1 MNLGSAFWLS
11 RSRLCRMGK
20 PAWDMKINN
29 IACCGCI
36 LFRVKHYVL
45 QLGLNCAKLP
55 SLDSHDNPSQCLPVP
70 HLWTCKRKLH
80 LAGWLTFVSS
90 QGLTGSHRQLSLL
103 KKQPWLRQ
111 PTCSEASQHLP
122 DAVASL
128 AIVTQHV
135 DSKFEAQ
142 DVLANSH
149 IIMSYSLASW
159 ECHDRRR
166 GVSGSP
172 RMATTS
178 SALQTASG
186 RTWLKC
192 PSRQI
197 YPSAPMNFSCSS
209 GPPHLQSWSE
219 DLSAVG
225 ASNGASGLIDICG
238 CISVM
243 ITILARS

>member
-1 MNLGSAFWLS
+1 MYHGASYV
-11 RSRLCRMGK
+11 
-20 PAWDMKINN
+20 DM
-29 IACCGCI
+29 
-36 LFRVKHYVL
+36 
-45 QLGLNCAKLP
+45 QAKAA
-55 SLDSHDNPSQCLPVP
+55 S
-70 HLWTCKRKLH
+70 
-80 LAGWLTFVSS
+80 GWLANSWKLRGAYRLVKTT
-90 QGLTGSHRQLSLL
+90 LTAQKAARAS
-103 KKQPWLRQ
+103 Q

-135 DSKFEAQ
+135 DSKFEVQ
-142 DVLANSH
+142 DVPANSH

-159 ECHDRRR
+159 KCHDRRR

-172 RMATTS
+172 RMAPTS

-209 GPPHLQSWSE
+209 GPPTCNLGPRTHPRL
-219 DLSAVG
+219 
-225 ASNGASGLIDICG
+225 GLI
-238 CISVM
+238 V
-243 ITILARS
+243 APVA